1 MATPRASLQK
11 NTGNKPPVSKARS
24 KSRAAS
30 VAAQTVVKGSNAIGW
45 IDARDES
52 TVNVEQN
59 IYKYTPLSED
69 KEKRQKQKGEL
80 KDLENAIQQKL
91 KDWQRLIRASLPR
104 HSNPYLFMQP
114 FGFGDGYR
122 FYGRQEITR
131 ELADHIQENI
141 TTFLDGNGKTS
152 VLQAGVIPLLLDQGP
167 LPLLISVSGEPLA
180 TSIKK
185 QLLPNIG
192 DMEFLESMSLTEFVR
207 RVSDQLKDG
216 SLVLL
221 IDQFEDLFDQ
231 PKTFRDAFEAE
242 WKLCVSGSAPDVHW
256 LFSIPTGST
265 YLLNMFKEKVSINP
279 NLITLQPLEREEARQ
294 AMLRQAD
301 LREIQVDP
309 AVADTILDKLS
320 QLKDS
325 VIEPAQLQL
334 VCYMLAGGNGPLVQ
348 HWTMEHYIAQG
359 QVDGILRGYLDNTI
373 RGLDPANREPAWQLL
388 AALIDP
394 SEKVTNEAD
403 LIQKMRRLEVDEQTT
418 RNILK
423 YLEASH
429 LVEYTT
435 AYKLSSESLRPS
447 IQKWRD
453 QRAALE
459 KAKEEVWRQVRG
471 IGGSALRGMLGGAIG
486 FALAYWALPYVERV
500 PITHELFFQWYL
512 YNLALRA
519 LAGGIAGFAMT
530 LALDLILASFKGRR
544 TGLRLPAGMLA
555 GAISFAWA
563 LAFHVE
569 LRYLGDQNLL
579 VMGIAASEG
588 AAWGW
593 VAGAGAVWIL
603 VSARHTWWKLSG
615 VSALCGLALTLSD
628 LLLKGLDVSA
638 PPYIVFIAGM
648 VMPLFLI
655 GSALLGRPQ
664 LQKDG

>member
-1 MATPRASLQK
+1 MATPRASLEK
-11 NTGNKPPVSKARS
+11 NTGNKPPVSKTRS

-30 VAAQTVVKGSNAIGW
+30 VPAQTVVRGSNAIGW
-45 IDARDES
+45 IEARDES

-59 IYKYTPLSED
+59 IYRYTPLSED

-80 KDLENAIQQKL
+80 KDLENAIQQKR

-104 HSNPYLFMQP
+104 HGNPYLFMQP

-122 FYGRQEITR
+122 FYGRQKITR
-131 ELADHIQENI
+131 ELADRIQENI
-141 TTFLDGNGKTS
+141 TTFLDGSGKTS
-152 VLQAGVIPLLLDQGP
+152 VLQAGVIPMLLDQGH
-167 LPLLISVSGEPLA
+167 LPLLISVSGEPLE

-231 PKTFRDAFEAE
+231 PKTFQDAFEAE

-265 YLLNMFKEKVSINP
+265 YLLNMFRDKVSINP

-294 AMLRQAD
+294 ALLQQGGV
-301 LREIQVDP
+301 REIQVDQ
-309 AVADTILDKLS
+309 AVADTILDELS
-320 QLKDS
+320 QLNNS
-325 VIEPAQLQL
+325 VIDPAQLQL
-334 VCYMLAGGNGPLVQ
+334 ACYMLAGGNGPLVQ

-359 QVDGILRGYLDNTI
+359 RVDGILRGYLDNTI
-373 RGLDPANREPAWQLL
+373 RGLDPVNREPAWQLL

-394 SEKVTNEAD
+394 SETVANEAD

-423 YLEASH
+423 YLEESH

-471 IGGSALRGMLGGAIG
+471 IVGSALRGMLGGAIG
-486 FALAYWALPYVERV
+486 FALAYWALPYLERV
-500 PITHELFFQWYL
+500 PVTDAYFFSWYVQ
-512 YNLALRA
+512 NLALRA
-519 LAGGIAGFAMT
+519 LIGAVAGFLMILAM
-530 LALDLILASFKGRR
+530 DIILASFRGKR
-544 TGLRLPAGMLA
+544 TNLRLPAGMLT
-555 GAISFAWA
+555 GALSFALA

-569 LRYLGDQNLL
+569 LRYFGDQRLL
-579 VMGIAASEG
+579 AMGMAAIEG
-588 AAWGW
+588 VVWGSI
-593 VAGAGAVWIL
+593 AGAGMVWIL
-603 VSARHTWWKLSG
+603 LSRRDVWWKFLA
-615 VSALCGLALTLSD
+615 VTALCGLALSLSD
-628 LLLKGLDVSA
+628 LLWNGLMVSA
-638 PPYIVFIAGM
+638 PLYNIFISGM

>member
-1 MATPRASLQK
+1 MTPSRPTSQK
-11 NTGNKPPVSKARS
+11 NTENKP
-24 KSRAAS
+24 SRRTRPAS
-30 VAAQTVVKGSNAIGW
+30 RNASDPPQTVVKGRNAIGW
-45 IDARDES
+45 IDARDKA
-52 TVNVEQN
+52 TVTVKQ
-59 IYKYTPLSED
+59 IYQYTPLSED

-91 KDWQRLIRASLPR
+91 KDWRRLVRASLPL
-104 HSNPYLFMQP
+104 HGNPYLFMQP

-131 ELADHIQENI
+131 ELTDRIQANS
-141 TTFLDGNGKTS
+141 TTFLDGSGKTS
-152 VLQAGVIPLLLDQGP
+152 VLQAGVIPLLLDQGH
-167 LPLLISVSGEPLA
+167 LPLMISVSGEPLG
-180 TSIKK
+180 TSVKK

-216 SLVLL
+216 VLVLL

-265 YLLNMFKEKVSINP
+265 YLLNMFKEKVPINP

-294 AMLRQAD
+294 TMLRQAGV
-301 LREIQVDP
+301 REIQIDQ
-309 AVADTILDKLS
+309 AVADMILDELS
-320 QLKDS
+320 QLNNS
-325 VIEPAQLQL
+325 VIDPAQLQL
-334 VCYMLAGGNGPLVQ
+334 VCYMLAGGNGSLVQ
-348 HWTMEHYIAQG
+348 HWTMEHYSEQG
-359 QVDGILRGYLDNTI
+359 RVDGILRGYLDQTM
-373 RGLDPANREPAWQLL
+373 RGLDPVHREPAWQLL
-388 AALIDP
+388 ATLLDP
-394 SEKVTNEAD
+394 SEKVANEAD
-403 LIQKMRRLEVDEQTT
+403 LIQKMKRLDVDEQST
-418 RNILK
+418 RSILK
-423 YLEASH
+423 YLEDSH

-447 IQKWRD
+447 IQEWRD

-486 FALAYWALPYVERV
+486 FALAYWVLPYVERV
-500 PITHELFFQWYL
+500 PFTHELFLQWYL

-530 LALDLILASFKGRR
+530 LAMDLILASFKGRR

-569 LRYLGDQNLL
+569 LRYLGDQTLL
-579 VMGIAASEG
+579 ALGIAATEG
-588 AAWGW
+588 AVWGW

-603 VSARHTWWKLSG
+603 VSAQHPWWKLIG
-615 VSALCGLALTLSD
+615 ASALCGLALALSD
-628 LLLKGLDVSA
+628 LLLEGLNVSA
-638 PPYIVFIAGM
+638 PLYTVFISGM

-655 GSALLGRPQ
+655 GSAMLGRPQ
-664 LQKDG
+664 LQKDR